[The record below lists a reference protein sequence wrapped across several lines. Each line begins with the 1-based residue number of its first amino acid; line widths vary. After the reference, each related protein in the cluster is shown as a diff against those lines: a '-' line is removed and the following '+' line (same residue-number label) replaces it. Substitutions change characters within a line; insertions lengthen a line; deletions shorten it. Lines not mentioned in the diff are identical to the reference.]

1 VICEAFLERVDALL
15 DGTLARSDR
24 EDMLR
29 HLENCADCRG
39 LFAALV
45 AAGDAPEDPGLAA
58 AILARTSGAACA
70 SARSRLCARVDGEL
84 EAFDAEL
91 VDGHLRCCPECE
103 GLARALEWIEQ
114 DLPRL
119 ATIDPGP
126 GFVEWVLAR
135 TSRSPRRMPL
145 GARLDAMLAHLLDRP
160 RVAWEGAFA
169 ATLIL
174 FAPVFVPGSP
184 FGDLPR
190 QALGQLRGTVNQLEA
205 TLVVGARD
213 AWATAGAVVVEG
225 SSELASGFARQ
236 STDTLQS
243 IRQRL
248 GTFHGSAASGQ
259 TSGGTETN
267 DTDPDAAQEK
277 RR

>member
-1 VICEAFLERVDALL
+1 MICEAFLERMDALL
-15 DGTLARSDR
+15 DSGLGGPDR
-24 EDMLR
+24 AEMLR
-29 HLENCADCRG
+29 HLAHCADCRG
-39 LFAALV
+39 LFGALAA
-45 AAGDAPEDPGLAA
+45 AADAPEDPGLAD

-70 SARSRLCARVDGEL
+70 SARQRLCDRVDGAL

-91 VDGHLRCCPECE
+91 VDGHLRRCPECE

-114 DLPRL
+114 GLPRL

-126 GFVEWVLAR
+126 GFVQGVLAR

-145 GARLDAMLAHLLDRP
+145 GARLTATLAHLLDRP
-160 RVAWEGAFA
+160 RVAWEGALA

-184 FGDLPR
+184 LAALPR
-190 QALGQLRGTVNQLEA
+190 QAFGELRGAMNQLEA
-205 TLVVGARD
+205 TLVVNARD
-213 AWATAGAVVVEG
+213 AWATTSAVVVEE
-225 SSELASGFARQ
+225 STELASGWARE

-248 GTFHGSAASGQ
+248 GTFPGSAASGQ
-259 TSGGTETN
+259 TSGGT
-267 DTDPDAAQEK
+267 DAAQEK
-277 RR
+277 R